1 MGEKVRLSDGRWV
14 VLPEGMSAEDR
25 DKFLIDIEASLRP
38 SEAQEPY
45 RQPRSYAL
53 PGDEDES
60 SRSYALPGD
69 EGPPPQGG
77 ITSLPSSRRA
87 DRTRDDWEGYTG
99 ERTIGGH
106 IKTLAQAIPI
116 GIQQAVLLG
125 KQGIQAF
132 ASPDEDTE
140 GEKRTRQQLEDLI
153 LKIDPNYR
161 DAHVAQLGM
170 GLGTMAGMIVPG
182 ALTALAAPVVGVSTA
197 ATGLL
202 GLGASAISGGFM
214 NAGDYAVRT
223 AEYEEDTGE
232 DVSTGKELLG
242 LAGAFTVGLS
252 EAAPVGRLGRRA
264 GKMIGLRRGV
274 AKTSE
279 EIAEELLI
287 SKLPQTI
294 GGIARSAG
302 RQALEEGAQE
312 AFQGF
317 SNSAIARVLYDD
329 DAMSGVVGA
338 AYKEALLG
346 GEVGA
351 IADLT
356 MSLVSQAVGGRRRRR
371 IRNLQAAGKRI
382 GEADRAGRREG
393 TIESEFVGVTEVGE
407 DGEYLD
413 QSTEAEEIRD
423 GLRFTEESLAE
434 GETSAFT
441 SDMSK
446 DADVLDALERQKI
459 DAEFTKNK
467 IPKTDP
473 NYQEN
478 LKTRQATRDR
488 QRQEQALRH
497 KTLKAQIKLA
507 GSVIAAKET
516 GVDPLL
522 PTQAEKDAEEA
533 RTASE
538 SVVETVVAEAV
549 EAEAAQVAA
558 SEAAAPEP
566 LPTGVVAPEAVVP
579 EVVAPEVVAP
589 EVAATERIQTVTDR
603 EIREQ
608 AAGWLDDPTDEN
620 VEGVVSTAALPEP
633 ETYDVHQ
640 VGAAVHDALTPGPE
654 VLRDTQRRELLNEA
668 LIAEDV
674 LDGQRTELAHIVAAR
689 AVIDGTLDPSD
700 PSAIAAQDFVKEQ
713 RKSVEDEINRLKK
726 LDSKPD
732 EDQLA
737 EIENEIVEIVEV
749 QKTNNETRKAL
760 EKVVPPAINKAESK
774 KVREKAYL
782 AAMKEA
788 ETREGRELNEVEKTE
803 VGIDVDVDMQDLY
816 EGNLAAWE
824 VAQKELSD
832 LNAGIENNKE
842 ALNKLRASRKS
853 KIPSTERQA
862 LETEHGGAE
871 LEARNIKYINDQ
883 LEHRSDIVGRL
894 ENKGNQGAS
903 ETFVGRDASG
913 NDTRILGVN
922 EARDTRELERLKR
935 KAAKKGEVARA
946 RTPDTP
952 ERELRVGLPDNAAD
966 LEKHIE
972 GVVDGTDH
980 NAALNAD
987 DLDLSLLERRL
998 PYQGQ
1003 RDALEALR
1011 ARIISDKENPGT
1023 QPRLTAKEV
1032 RDSLESILSLG
1043 VIDELESSR
1052 EHGVAITYDPEEGP
1066 TTRRTAKAKKAMD
1079 IAKEKMDAV
1088 QRRVDAGKA
1097 TQKELGVVTNTYN
1110 KLSAKYQES
1119 FRGEERKE
1127 WSRIRYLRVLQRK
1140 EAIPEKSKDL
1150 PVGIDV
1156 DDRVEAP
1163 LYNLAN
1169 VHTIMRRMLA
1179 HSTSGT
1185 ENSVIVSEG
1194 SDVQTVWNNVKPKE
1208 RGTTPL
1214 GVQTGWNYGYLKE
1227 ILLGDSSEGLT
1238 SAERKEID
1246 LLVPKFKVK
1255 EDGTKIITQGAD
1267 LFTAWRGGPA
1277 RLKGREVRSQIIHA
1291 EQVEGESVEG
1301 KSLLQRVLS
1310 DVFDPKSIM
1319 RLGVWLDRYAVDKP
1333 AIRNDPNSPI
1343 PQTAPPFLVSIRRRI
1358 LEGGVT
1364 LGVIKDAL
1372 IYVGMSEV
1380 VGGEVIYRRRKPDVL
1395 YKRAVP
1401 KKGIKA
1407 GDVRKPG
1414 GEEVVAD
1421 GFIRDLIDST
1431 MGTES
1436 VVAEGAKA
1444 DEAAFARLDES
1455 GRYMLLARI
1464 IDSKRESVHTEAG
1477 TQKPVGIPASKL
1489 SVSQRNNILLYI
1501 RAGTNRLKPGA
1512 GRNLASNSN
1521 DMKALLLSLNI
1532 EGEPT
1537 VDAALI
1543 RRFVESV
1550 SIVEKVGT
1558 NGYRVGATP
1567 LAPKVVITE
1576 AQIEDGEASAK
1587 LKPIVEKGMEQEAQ
1601 GKAPDGSTPEV
1612 AQQWKS
1618 KNDPNKVAPAAERT
1632 AELVNAEKRVIAL
1645 KNAARRHAINL
1656 FGRKKG
1662 SKIVIE
1668 IEAAYDSIYAQYVD
1682 KLSNKN
1688 SPAYVDTYGEKIVL
1702 SISNLEAQ
1710 YAKEGTKLSDVKI
1723 ETLVRDAMLHEGV
1736 HVLFLKGVLTA
1747 TEKRNLWRYGQVQRV
1762 PEAVAEDAVNIPDGT
1777 RMTWSQWIEAQPG
1790 YSDLSAEERIEEMQV
1805 QILDALA
1812 KNLIPKMKSAGAIN
1826 DIKQHIVDRIR
1837 ILVGIQ
1843 EEGSLSSILSVF
1855 DKVQDRV
1862 EMDRRLQVAEDSA
1875 LADLRYIDRAAPEDL
1890 TDLVEAIEADD
1901 EAKIKAIAKKI
1912 ATERDRGV
1920 QTIPATQQFLN
1931 QMMARQEIDETPKG
1945 ITAILNGAAV
1955 LDGTISPAALDEY
1968 FRIQSGKPPYVM
1980 SEPRRREMGRRRTTP
1995 STPGELEL
2003 IATSQENDKGRPE
2016 VKGKPTLID
2025 SLRNVFS
2032 NVNESGDGTPEG
2044 IKKTW
2049 EYNAVEMRRF
2059 AFLDGRLAQAKASLE
2074 GEAFRQV
2081 QREAEDRFLDIA
2093 SEIDSITAWRYNDQS
2108 QSYMKGMLE
2117 HGPVQR
2123 VGRGFKIL
2131 KDRIIKLERL
2141 TVVSPLTG
2149 EEIVLSEEAETKTQG
2164 LAVSFEEIA
2173 DDESTAIA
2181 RQYQEAA
2188 RIMAARGERDS
2199 VRSKFVETM
2208 VAVGFDRK
2216 TIEDLLKTKDG
2227 QRLGGQTPAQ
2237 MAADRKAK
2245 KEGKEPD
2252 KKKFQVKLGAIH
2264 EVPKPK
2270 GMDATQERVWDR
2282 FVGEDGD
2289 GQIGVWQRRYD
2300 LALLPGNHPVT
2311 GLSQDERYK
2320 VHINFFLQTQ
2330 AEAKRNL
2337 EGMAAKVIKFWAN
2350 YRAFNYVQIEEAY
2363 KGGIIDEARKDL
2375 YLRMS
2380 FMPFYRDLTGWGDA
2394 SVMEY
2399 QHSPESIDRSKRR
2412 ELDSRQKVAPSRAAT
2427 RRAGQVASPMIDRN
2441 VEGSWAP
2448 ISQDLMGTLLKNS
2461 QAMLRDSMWNNAAAG
2476 TVEEGLLT
2484 GAIREQ
2490 RFLTI
2495 NDIDENDRLAFE
2507 EQGVPWDATADRDAE
2522 GGFNSQKQRE
2532 IMYERRNL
2540 WTPERLSFSTTGERL
2555 YGDLT
2560 IRVKQNGEARYYR
2573 TMDDLLAL
2581 STMAVRVSPSETLQ
2595 QFFQENLFVGMDPK
2609 WAKGVTKLLI
2619 GASGVLREAVTMS
2632 PVFQNVNVLRDSM
2645 QASVTFGGGVNLTRQ
2660 AFTNFYRGN
2669 AAGRKQVWDKDLH
2682 EGRGGY
2688 RLVRKDKVTGKYEEG
2703 GEGVE
2708 ERGQRL
2714 GLNVAIDFVRDP
2726 ARAFEEGKQ
2735 IMEHRTMHWDTPLD
2749 FVKNSLWTGPV
2760 RLLKTGAGRSEI
2772 ATRLA
2777 VYDKVMEDTGGNH
2790 AMAFKQALEII
2801 NYGRRGNNAIFGV
2814 FTAMSPFMAGRI
2826 QGLDV
2831 TWRTHRGHVD
2841 APGMYMG
2848 DNPINPEEVLG
2859 ESLPVDAD
2867 GKFVVPTRAAYN
2879 KIMFGEGQQERALR
2893 TFKRGIFLATMSML
2907 YTFWRYD
2914 DEDYKNARE
2923 DQKNNYWLLPWGVRI
2938 PIPFEVGTIYK
2949 VIPEQL
2955 TRMVLE
2961 TEHDAADVTEEIK
2974 RQLTASLGMSPI
2986 PQLFK
2991 PAYDAIRNQDRYQK
3005 DDIVPQWMADDLLSS
3020 EQIRSNTSYVA
3031 RGLSGVM
3038 NRIPLVNNMDFLTS
3052 PMKMEYM
3059 LRQAFGTMGAYA
3071 ITTTDAIWAHSNNLN
3086 RAGTSYNFGISSL
3099 VDPFVGEDVGDF
3111 DREGKKFN
3119 VLQRI
3124 AQDWNRIPVL
3134 GDLLYDP
3141 REGGGYQE
3149 DFYEWIQYLDSVV
3162 ATLGQV
3168 EKRDPDRAA
3177 SIREAKDDLLKY
3189 QSRLRHY
3196 ESQMAHWRDDR
3207 DFLLE
3212 RSDLSRQEKNE
3223 RLVSMY
3229 QGRDKILS
3237 DMTNIMSDIKGGRTI
3252 EEKLAAVGLTFRGKG
3267 LTPP

>member
-1 MGEKVRLSDGRWV
+1 MGERVRLSDGRWV
-14 VLPEGMSAEDR
+14 ILPEGMSVEDR

-38 SEAQEPY
+38 SEAQESY

-69 EGPPPQGG
+69 EEPPRQGG
-77 ITSLPSSRRA
+77 ITSLPPSRRA

-99 ERTIGGH
+99 ERTIGGR
-106 IKTLAQAIPI
+106 IKTLAQAFPI
-116 GIQQAVLLG
+116 GIQQAILLG

-182 ALTALAAPVVGVSTA
+182 ALTALAAPVVGASAA
-197 ATGLL
+197 ATGVL
-202 GLGASAISGGFM
+202 GLAASGISGGFM

-242 LAGAFTVGLS
+242 LAGAFGVGLS

-264 GKMIGLRRGV
+264 TKMIPGLGRRGV
-274 AKTSE
+274 AKSLDELSE
-279 EIAEELLI
+279 EAAEELLL
-287 SKLPQTI
+287 KRLPLTI
-294 GGIARSAG
+294 GGLARSAG

-317 SNSAIARVLYDD
+317 SNSAIARALYDD
-329 DAMSGVVGA
+329 DAMSGAIGA

-346 GEVGA
+346 GEIGA
-351 IADLT
+351 IADVT
-356 MSLVSQAVGGRRRRR
+356 MSLVGQALGGRRRRR
-371 IRNLQAAGKRI
+371 LRNLRTAGERI
-382 GEADRAGRREG
+382 GKATRAGRRDG
-393 TIESEFVGVTEVGE
+393 TIESEFLAATEVGE

-413 QSTEAEEIRD
+413 QGAEAEELRD
-423 GLRFTEESLAE
+423 ALRFTEESLAE
-434 GETSAFT
+434 GDPSKLTSKI
-441 SDMSK
+441 SL
-446 DADVLDALERQKI
+446 DADALNVLESNRI
-459 DAEFTKNK
+459 NAEFNKNK
-467 IPKTDP
+467 IPKKDP

-478 LKTRQATRDR
+478 LKTRQETRAR
-488 QRQEQALRH
+488 QRQEQALRY

-507 GSVIAAKET
+507 GSVIAARET

-533 RTASE
+533 RTAGE
-538 SVVETVVAEAV
+538 SAVETVVAEAV
-549 EAEAAQVAA
+549 GEEAAQVEA
-558 SEAAAPEP
+558 SEAAAPKP
-566 LPTGVVAPEAVVP
+566 LPTGVEAPEVAVP
-579 EVVAPEVVAP
+579 EVIVPKVVAP
-589 EVAATERIQTVTDR
+589 EVAATERIQAVTDR

-608 AAGWLDDPTDEN
+608 AAGWLDDPADEN
-620 VEGVVSTAALPEP
+620 VEGVENTALLSEP
-633 ETYDVHQ
+633 ETYDADAVGSVVHEALSPPP
-640 VGAAVHDALTPGPE
+640 GA
-654 VLRDTQRRELLNEA
+654 LRDAQARELRHEA
-668 LIAEDV
+668 LVAADV
-674 LDGQRTELAHIVAAR
+674 LDGQRTELDHIVAAR

-713 RKSVEDEINRLKK
+713 RKPVEDEIKRLKK
-726 LDSKPD
+726 LDSKPNK
-732 EDQLA
+732 DQLA
-737 EIENEIVEIVEV
+737 ETESKIAEIDAV
-749 QKTNNETRKAL
+749 QKTNRETQKAL
-760 EKVVPPAINKAESK
+760 K
-774 KVREKAYL
+774 KVAWAEGVPVNKKEGKKARKL
-782 AAMKEA
+782 AYDAAVREA
-788 ETREGRELNEVEKTE
+788 EISEGRELSDVEKTHIG
-803 VGIDVDVDMQDLY
+803 VGVDSDMQ
-816 EGNLAAWE
+816 ENGLAA
-824 VAQKELSD
+824 QDNLTR
-832 LNAGIENNKE
+832 LNAEIAENSRVRKQ
-842 ALNKLRASRKS
+842 LKASMTGKVT
-853 KIPSTERQA
+853 STERQA
-862 LETEHGGAE
+862 IEDRLGGPE
-871 LEARNIKYINDQ
+871 LKARNTQYINDQ
-883 LEHRSDIVGRL
+883 LGHRTDIVRRL
-894 ENKGNQGAS
+894 EGSPGAS
-903 ETFVGRDASG
+903 DVFWGLDAFG
-913 NDTRILGVN
+913 ARTEILGVN
-922 EARDTRELERLKR
+922 EARDRTALQRLKV
-935 KAAKKGEVARA
+935 AEAKKSGVAA
-946 RTPDTP
+946 PAPQVVP
-952 ERELRVGLPDNAAD
+952 ERELKTGLPEKIDD
-966 LEKHIE
+966 LEKYIE
-972 GVVDGTDH
+972 GVVDKTDH
-980 NAALNAD
+980 SAALND
-987 DLDLSLLERRL
+987 DGAELDLSSLESRL

-1003 RDALEALR
+1003 RDALAALGK
-1011 ARIISDKENPGT
+1011 RIIADRDDPNT
-1023 QPRLTAKEV
+1023 QSRLTAKEV
-1032 RDSLESILSLG
+1032 REYLGAILNSG
-1043 VIDELESSR
+1043 VIDEIE
-1052 EHGVAITYDPEEGP
+1052 
-1066 TTRRTAKAKKAMD
+1066 TRR
-1079 IAKEKMDAV
+1079 E
-1088 QRRVDAGKA
+1088 AGFSVEDKVL
-1097 TQKELGVVTNTYN
+1097 TT
-1110 KLSAKYQES
+1110 
-1119 FRGEERKE
+1119 
-1127 WSRIRYLRVLQRK
+1127 WSTLRFPRVLQRK
-1140 EAIPEKSKDL
+1140 EAISESGAGL
-1150 PVGIDV
+1150 PIKIGIAQDI
-1156 DDRVEAP
+1156 EAP
-1163 LYNLAN
+1163 THDGAKVYK
-1169 VHTIMRRMLA
+1169 IMERMLA
-1179 HSTSGT
+1179 HTPEGT
-1185 ENSVIVSEG
+1185 EQNRVEVRPSLVSGEVETG
-1194 SDVQTVWNNVKPKE
+1194 LPSGQDIQNAWNNSNGKQ

-1214 GVQTGWNYGYLKE
+1214 YASRTGWNYQYLKE
-1227 ILLGDSSEGLT
+1227 ILLGGSDTVTE
-1238 SAERKEID
+1238 AEKKEID
-1246 LLVPKFKVK
+1246 LLVPKFKVN

-1267 LFTAWRGGPA
+1267 LFVAWRGGPE
-1277 RLKGREVRSQIIHA
+1277 RGKRPGTNPRSEQIHA
-1291 EQVEGESVEG
+1291 VEVIG
-1301 KSLLQRVLS
+1301 KSEGGAALLQDALS
-1310 DVFDPKSIM
+1310 DIFDTKSIM
-1319 RLGVWLDRYAVDKP
+1319 SLGVWLDRYTVDKP

-1343 PQTAPPFLVSIRRRI
+1343 PQTAPPLLASIRRRI

-1372 IYVGMSEV
+1372 VHVGMAE
-1380 VGGEVIYRRRKPDVL
+1380 VGGGKL
-1395 YKRAVP
+1395 
-1401 KKGIKA
+1401 
-1407 GDVRKPG
+1407 
-1414 GEEVVAD
+1414 VVAD
-1421 GFIRDLIDST
+1421 GFIKDLIDST

-1436 VVAEGAKA
+1436 VVVDDAKVDAKA
-1444 DEAAFARLDES
+1444 DEAAFERLDES
-1455 GRYMLLARI
+1455 ERFILLARI
-1464 IDSKRESVHTEAG
+1464 INSQKESVHTEAG
-1477 TQKPVGIPASKL
+1477 TQKPVGIPASDL
-1489 SVSQRNNILLYI
+1489 SVSQRNKILLYI

-1512 GRNLASNSN
+1512 GRNLAHNSN

-1576 AQIEDGEASAK
+1576 AQIEDGGASAK
-1587 LKPIVEKGMEQEAQ
+1587 LKPIVEKGMEQEDL

-1618 KNDPNKVAPAAERT
+1618 KNDPNDIAPAAERT
-1632 AELVNAEKRVIAL
+1632 AELVNAEKRVEAL
-1645 KNAARRHAINL
+1645 KNAARRHAIKL

-1668 IEAAYDSIYAQYVD
+1668 IEAAYDSIYAKYVE

-1688 SPAYVDTYGEKIVL
+1688 ATAYVSTYEETIVL
-1702 SISNLEAQ
+1702 NISNLEAQ
-1710 YAKEGTKLSDVKI
+1710 HAKEGTKLSDIPI

-1762 PEAVAEDAVNIPDGT
+1762 PEAVAEDAVNPDGT

-1826 DIKQHIVDRIR
+1826 DIKRHIVDRIR

-1843 EEGSLSSILSVF
+1843 EEEGSLSSIFSVF
-1855 DKVQDRV
+1855 DKVQDQV

-1875 LADLRYIDRAAPEDL
+1875 LADLRYIDRANPEDL

-1920 QTIPATQQFLN
+1920 QTIPVTQQFLN

-1945 ITAILNGAAV
+1945 ITAILNGEAV

-1968 FRIQSGKPPYVM
+1968 FNIQSGKPPYVM

-2003 IATSQENDKGRPE
+2003 IAASKKNDEGRP
-2016 VKGKPTLID
+2016 KGEGKSSLRD
-2025 SLRNVFS
+2025 SLRNLFNS
-2032 NVNESGDGTPEG
+2032 VNESGDGSPES

-2049 EYNAVEMRRF
+2049 EYSANARRRM
-2059 AFLDGRLAQAKASLE
+2059 AFLDARLPQALASLE
-2074 GEAFRQV
+2074 GQALSQV
-2081 QREAEDRFLDIA
+2081 QREAEGRFLDIA
-2093 SEIDSITAWRYNDQS
+2093 SEVDSITAWRYNDQS
-2108 QSYMKGMLE
+2108 QSYMTGMLYD
-2117 HGPVQR
+2117 GPVQR
-2123 VGRGFKIL
+2123 VGRGFKIM
-2131 KDRIIKLERL
+2131 KGRVIKLKEL
-2141 TVVSPLTG
+2141 TVVIESG
-2149 EEIVLSEEAETKTQG
+2149 EFKGQKIVLSPEGDRVTQG
-2164 LAVSFEEIA
+2164 LAVSFKPIS
-2173 DDESTAIA
+2173 DDESTAVA

-2188 RIMAARGERDS
+2188 RIIAARGERDS
-2199 VRSKFVETM
+2199 ARFRFVHQM
-2208 VAVGFDRK
+2208 VAAGFDRK
-2216 TIEDLLKTKDG
+2216 TIENLLESKNGK
-2227 QRLGGQTPAQ
+2227 RLGGQTASQ
-2237 MAADRKAK
+2237 MAANAEAQKSGEK
-2245 KEGKEPD
+2245 TSGKVV
-2252 KKKFQVKLGAIH
+2252 FGAVH

-2270 GMDATQERVWDR
+2270 GMDATQELVWDE
-2282 FVGEDGD
+2282 FVGEG
-2289 GQIGVWQRRYD
+2289 GRGEIGVWQRRYD
-2300 LALLPGNHPVT
+2300 LSLLPGKHPGPGPLK
-2311 GLSQDERYK
+2311 GLSQDERYEGH
-2320 VHINFFLQTQ
+2320 VGFLMQTQ
-2330 AEAKRNL
+2330 AEAKRNP
-2337 EGMAAKVIKFWAN
+2337 EGMAAKVMEFWAN
-2350 YRAFNYVQIEEAY
+2350 YRAFNYVQIQEAY
-2363 KGGIIDEARKDL
+2363 NSEIIDEARRDL

-2380 FMPFYRDLTGWGDA
+2380 FMPFYRDVSGWSDA
-2394 SVMEY
+2394 SVMEH
-2399 QHSPESIDRSKRR
+2399 QFSIEAIDRSDRR
-2412 ELDSRQKVAPSRAAT
+2412 ERDSKQKVAPARAET
-2427 RRAGQVASPMIDRN
+2427 RKREAVASPMIDRN

-2448 ISQDLMGTLLKNS
+2448 LSEDLMGTLLKNS
-2461 QAMLRDSMWNNAAAG
+2461 QAMLRDQMWNIAAEG
-2476 TVEEGLLT
+2476 TVDEGLLS
-2484 GAIREQ
+2484 GAVREQ

-2495 NDIDENDRLAFE
+2495 NDIDENDRREFE
-2507 EQGVPWDATADRDAE
+2507 EQGVPWDPDADKDYKI
-2522 GGFNSQKQRE
+2522 GGFNSQKQKE
-2532 IMYERRNL
+2532 IMYERRGL
-2540 WTPERLSFSTTGERL
+2540 WTPEQLDDAM
-2555 YGDLT
+2555 YGSLT
-2560 IRVKQNGEARYYR
+2560 IRVKKNGEARYYR

-2595 QFFQENLFVGMDPK
+2595 EFFQENLFMGMDPK
-2609 WAKGVTKLLI
+2609 WAKGVTKILI
-2619 GASGVLREAVTMS
+2619 GASGVLRDAVTMS
-2632 PVFQNVNVLRDSM
+2632 PVFHQVNILRDSM
-2645 QASVTFGGGVNLTRQ
+2645 QASVTFGGGVNLVRG
-2660 AFTNFYRGN
+2660 AFANFYR
-2669 AAGRKQVWDKDLH
+2669 ADAESRKQIWDKDLN

-2703 GEGVE
+2703 GEGTL
-2708 ERGQRL
+2708 ERARRL

-2726 ARAFEEGKQ
+2726 ARAHEQGKQ
-2735 IMEHRTMHWDTPLD
+2735 IMENVTMHWDTPLD
-2749 FVKNSLWTGPV
+2749 FVQNVLWTGPV
-2760 RLLKTGAGRSEI
+2760 KWLKRGGAKSEV

-2801 NYGRRGNNAIFGV
+2801 NYGRRGNNAMFGV

-2831 TWRTHRGHVD
+2831 TWRTHRGHADVT
-2841 APGMYMG
+2841 GLYMD

-2859 ESLPVDAD
+2859 ESLPIDEN

-2879 KIMFGEGQQERALR
+2879 KLMLGEGQGERALR
-2893 TFKRGIFLATMSML
+2893 TFKRGFFLAFMSML

-2923 DQKNNYWLLPWGVRI
+2923 DQKNNYWLMPWGVRI

-2974 RQLTASLGMSPI
+2974 RQLTASLGFSPI

-2991 PAYDAIRNQDRYQK
+2991 PSWDAINNTDRYQK
-3005 DDIVPQWMADDLLSS
+3005 ADIVPQWMSDDVLSS
-3020 EQIRSNTSYVA
+3020 EQFRSNTSYVA
-3031 RGLSGVM
+3031 RGISGAM

-3119 VLQRI
+3119 VLERV
-3124 AQDWNRIPVL
+3124 AQDWNRIPIL
-3134 GDLLYDP
+3134 GDLFYDP

-3149 DFYEWIQYLDSVV
+3149 DFYEWVEYLDSVV

-3168 EKRDPDRAA
+3168 EKRDPGRAE
-3177 SIREAKDDLLKY
+3177 SIREARDDLLKY

-3196 ESQMAHWRDDR
+3196 ESQMSHWRDDR

-3212 RSDLSRQEKNE
+3212 RTDLSRHEKNE
-3223 RLVSMY
+3223 RLVGMY
-3229 QGRDKILS
+3229 HGRDKMLS
-3237 DMTNIMSDIKGGRTI
+3237 DMTSIMSDIKGGRTI
-3252 EEKLAAVGLTFRGKG
+3252 EEKLAAVGLTFKEKG